1 MPLGKK
7 VASEG
12 VIKLQRE
19 FSRVFCHYVGNIG
32 GSFHI
37 VAKYLNF
44 VEAHL

>member
-12 VIKLQRE
+12 VIKLQKE

-32 GSFHI
+32 EVFM
-37 VAKYLNF
+37 LLRNT
-44 VEAHL
+44 LTL